1 MLISRNMRVNAGDK
15 IVSWAFILPV
25 IIILAITAFI
35 PLGYGLFL
43 SFHKFQL
50 NIPNSKP
57 IFIGLSNY
65 FEFIKDEL
73 FLKSVSNNIIFAI
86 CSVTLEM
93 IFGITI
99 AMILS
104 EDTKISRYW
113 VTIILIPLIIA
124 PVVAGTLWR
133 MMLDSTY
140 GVVNYFIELLGFV
153 KIRWLGDPKIALF
166 SVILVDFWKFTPYV
180 AILIIS
186 SVKALPRSFM
196 DSAKIDGASPW
207 KLFYYIV
214 LPIISPVIIIVV
226 MIRFIDAFKVFDL
239 VFVMTGGG
247 PGNATEVIPTY
258 IYRTGIKYFR
268 VGFASS
274 LAILFIIVMF
284 IISGIFI
291 RLRTIQLKRLG

>member
-1 MLISRNMRVNAGDK
+1 MLISRNISASTNDK
-15 IVSWAFILPV
+15 IVSWAFLLPV
-25 IIILAITAFI
+25 IIILTITAFV

-57 IFIGLSNY
+57 VFIGLSNY

-73 FLKSVSNNIIFAI
+73 FLKSLSNNVIFALL
-86 CSVTLEM
+86 SVTLEL

-99 AMILS
+99 AMMLS
-104 EDTKISRYW
+104 EDNKTSRLM
-113 VTIILIPLIIA
+113 VTIVLIPMIIA

-140 GVVNYFIELLGFV
+140 GVVNYLLGLV
-153 KIRWLGDPKIALF
+153 GIMKVRWLGDPKLALY
-166 SVILVDFWKFTPYV
+166 SIILVDFWKFTPYV

-186 SVKALPRSFM
+186 SVKALPRSFL
-196 DSAKIDGASPW
+196 DSARVDGASPW

-214 LPIISPVIIIVV
+214 LPIVSPVIIIVA

-247 PGNATEVIPTY
+247 PGSATEVIPTY

-274 LAILFIIVMF
+274 LAILFIITMF
-284 IISGIFI
+284 LISGIFI
-291 RLRTIQLKRLG
+291 KLRTIQLERLG